1 MADNVITSFGVLNYS
16 GMLFNKGNVRVPFS
30 TLIAN
35 RARKTNHVEFVTGLE
50 YETGGGDQPAISENA
65 SLTAPAATFITR
77 EQKTNVTQ
85 IFQESV
91 YISYGKESNMGTL
104 SGINISGQ
112 SANPA
117 NELDFQVAARMRK
130 IERDIEYTFLNGVY
144 QKAANDNTANKTRGI
159 LTAIES
165 NVLDLNGE
173 AVRVWDIAEAMKLIY
188 DAQSPTSGLVLWVD
202 PVAMFQLNA
211 DAEQNGNTI
220 VPAARNV
227 NGLAISTLL
236 TPLGEI
242 GLYLG
247 EFLPAGTV
255 GIFNPDVISRVEQ
268 PVPNKGNFFMEE
280 LAKTGA
286 GTKYQIFGQLGL
298 DHGPEWMHAKITNI
312 STEFVKPKSGVKIY
326 TGAEPIA
333 TAEVFPVPS
342 KVTLGTPV
350 FDTATDALVIEY
362 IGTPLD
368 TPILAYAWEIGDS
381 SVGSFTPIGSAT
393 NPTYT
398 PIADDVGKFIRCKV
412 TASGA
417 AVGVIYSN
425 AKKVQPI
432 KISVTSEIPAGDAN
446 TIVCT
451 FGDDAAVA
459 GLNSSNFAV
468 TKGGAAV
475 VLSDVE
481 AGAGNKSYIL
491 TLPNDAMAGEVFTV
505 TITEAGYEFTGTSVT
520 NNVTD

>member
-50 YETGGGDQPAISENA
+50 YETGGGDQPEISENA

-202 PVAMFQLNA
+202 PVAMFQINA

-220 VPAARNV
+220 VPNSRVV

-247 EFLPAGTV
+247 EFLPAGTIA
-255 GIFNPDVISRVEQ
+255 IFNPDVISRVEQ
-268 PVPNKGNFFMEE
+268 HVPNKGNFFMEE

-298 DHGPEWMHAKITNI
+298 DHGPEWMHAKITGIN
-312 STEFVKPKSGVKIY
+312 TDFVKPKAGKKIYAVDAIPVAEVLPELATVELAGATAGVK
-326 TGAEPIA
+326 
-333 TAEVFPVPS
+333 TA
-342 KVTLGTPV
+342 
-350 FDTATDALVIEY
+350 ALTIGY
-362 IGTPLD
+362 IGTPL
-368 TPILAYAWEIGDS
+368 TAPSLTYQWKITS
-381 SVGSFTPIGSAT
+381 SSNGTYEDISTAT
-393 NPTYT
+393 SGTYT
-398 PIADDVGKFIRCKV
+398 PTVGDVGKYIKCEV
-412 TASGA
+412 TASGS
-417 AVGVIYSN
+417 AVGVKLSN
-425 AKKVQPI
+425 AKRVAPMPVEVSSSIEDADPTKINVELDKAVTGLVKDNFALI
-432 KISVTSEIPAGDAN
+432 KGDEAYTNFNVTETDS
-446 TIVCT
+446 THYVLT
-451 FGDDAAVA
+451 MSDAAVE
-459 GLNSSNFAV
+459 
-468 TKGGAAV
+468 
-475 VLSDVE
+475 SDVFT
-481 AGAGNKSYIL
+481 L
-491 TLPNDAMAGEVFTV
+491 TIEKT
-505 TITEAGYEFTGTSVT
+505 GYAFTGTSVT

>member
-1 MADNVITSFGVLNYS
+1 MADNIITSFGVLNYS
-16 GMLFNKGNVRVPFS
+16 GMLFNKGNTKVPFS

-35 RARKTNHVEFVTGLE
+35 KARQTNAVEFTTGLE
-50 YETGGGDQPAISENA
+50 YETGGGSQPAISETD
-65 SLTAPAATFITR
+65 SLTAPKATYITR

-104 SGINISGQ
+104 SGVNIAGQ
-112 SANPA
+112 AANPA
-117 NELDFQVAARMRK
+117 NELDFQVAARMAK
-130 IERDIEYTFLNGVY
+130 IARDIEYTFINGEY
-144 QKAANDNTANKTRGI
+144 IKAYNDATANKTRGI
-159 LTAIES
+159 LTAIET
-165 NVLDLNGE
+165 NILPLNGE
-173 AVRVWDIAEAMKLIY
+173 AIRVWDVAEAMRMIY
-188 DAQSPTSGLVLWVD
+188 DAQGSTNGLVLWVD

-220 VPAARNV
+220 VPGARNV

-298 DHGPEWMHAKITNI
+298 DHGPEWMHAKVTDINTN
-312 STEFVKPKSGVKIY
+312 FVKPKSGVKIY
-326 TGAEPIA
+326 TGVEPIA
-333 TAEVFPVPS
+333 TAEVLPVPGI
-342 KVTLGTPV
+342 VTLGTPV
-350 FDTATDALVIEY
+350 YNSDTPALVIEY

-368 TPILAYAWEIGDS
+368 TPTLTYAWEIGDS
-381 SVGSFTPIGSAT
+381 AMGSFTAIDGAT
-393 NPTYT
+393 GAVYKP
-398 PIADDVGKFIRCKV
+398 AVSDVGRFIKCKV
-412 TASGA
+412 TVSGT

-425 AKKVQPI
+425 VKKVQPI
-432 KISVTSEIPAGDAN
+432 KVSVTSEIAADDAD

-459 GLNSSNFAV
+459 GLDASNFAV
-468 TKGGAAV
+468 TKAGEPI
-475 VLSDVE
+475 VLSGVA
-481 AGAGNKSYIL
+481 AGAENKSYTL
-491 TLPNDAMAGEVFTV
+491 TLSDAATAGEVYTV
-505 TITEAGYEFTGTSVT
+505 TITEDGYEFTGTSVD
-520 NNVTD
+520 NKVE